1 LVRKEDIEV
10 LRRRAA
16 EFLEAVRDDLRASRY
31 DLAAFHC
38 EQAVQLALKYFLAK
52 ELGYFPRTHD
62 LRELFEL
69 AGRIKPALKDLYD
82 EFKFEVEVMLDAY
95 VGARYLPRS
104 YRRDVVERLY
114 SVAERVVRE
123 VEAR

>member
-1 LVRKEDIEV
+1 MVRKEDIEV

-16 EFLEAVRDDLRASRY
+16 QFLEAARDDLRASRY

-38 EQAVQLALKYFLAK
+38 EQAAQLALKYFLAK

>member
-1 LVRKEDIEV
+1 MARKEDVEV
-10 LRRRAA
+10 LRRRAV
-16 EFLEAVRDDLRASRY
+16 EFLEAVRDDMKAGRY

-38 EQAVQLALKYFLAK
+38 EQATQLALKYFLAR

-69 AGRIKPALKDLYD
+69 AGKIRPSLQDLYE

-104 YRRDVVERLY
+104 YRRDVVEKLC
-114 SVAERVVRE
+114 SVAERVARE
-123 VEAR
+123 VGAD

>member
-1 LVRKEDIEV
+1 LVRKEDVEV

-16 EFLEAVRDDLRASRY
+16 EFLEAVRDDLRAGRY

-38 EQAVQLALKYFLAK
+38 EQATQLALKYFLAK

-69 AGRIKPALKDLYD
+69 AGRIKPTLKDLYN

-123 VEAR
+123 VEAS